1 MLSRR
6 TLLAAALALPVG
18 AAALSASA
26 GALAGESTRMT
37 VYKSPWCGC
46 CGAWIDHMRAA
57 GFEVTVEDVE
67 DLAPVKLMAGV
78 PAELQSCH
86 TASLDGYVFE
96 GHVPAET
103 VTRFLAERPD
113 AHGLAVPGMPVGSPG
128 MEGPNP
134 QPYEVLS
141 FDRAGG
147 TTVYETVRP

>member
-1 MLSRR
+1 MIPRR
-6 TLLAAALALPVG
+6 ALIAAALALPLGAAVLSAPVG
-18 AAALSASA
+18 ARAS
-26 GALAGESTRMT
+26 ESSSMT

-57 GFEVTVEDVE
+57 GFEVAVKEVE

-96 GHVPAET
+96 GHVPAGT
-103 VTRFLAERPD
+103 VQRFLAERPAAD
-113 AHGLAVPGMPVGSPG
+113 GLAVPGMPVGSPG

-141 FDRAGG
+141 FDRSGG
-147 TTVYETVRP
+147 ATAYETVRP